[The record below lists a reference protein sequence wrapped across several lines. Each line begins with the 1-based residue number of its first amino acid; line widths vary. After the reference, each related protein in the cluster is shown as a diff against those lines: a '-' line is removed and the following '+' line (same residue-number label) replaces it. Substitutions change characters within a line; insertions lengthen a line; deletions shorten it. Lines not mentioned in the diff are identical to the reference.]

1 MATLLTLLLI
11 IALNLAVGILPHVDN
26 FAHVGGFVTGFL
38 LGCVLL
44 LRPQFGWVNLNKA
57 PPGYFVAA
65 KKSKYK
71 IYQYILLMFSLAFL
85 LTG

>member
-11 IALNLAVGILPHVDN
+11 IAINLAVGILPHVDN
-26 FAHVGGFVTGFL
+26 FAHLGGFLTGFL

-57 PPGYFVAA
+57 PPGYFVAS

-71 IYQYILLMFSLAFL
+71 IYQYILLMFSLALL